1 MKNVLNIATS
11 SIIVLFYT
19 LFQPIPAYG
28 TLPAV
33 MANIGLI
40 PVIAI
45 VLRLF
50 KLKDISTAII
60 TLVIYQTWNMFLNP
74 YLWEDKIVAVHR
86 VIREEH
92 IPLMSV
98 FSCLSVWAIYLG
110 YITFQ
115 NRKSKISPFFNNRN
129 IPMNNLRRLTLVA
142 IILGFGIGI
151 FQFLLSFM
159 GIHISFIGMI
169 GDMMPA
175 LVLCIFSIYYLRGGH
190 NIFLISVVILY
201 TAYSFVYYIG
211 GTLFIYSII
220 LVSAPL
226 AVYIVERKKVPIIP
240 IIIVAIALI
249 PVYMSRHD
257 YRREG
262 LYSSGT
268 ERLEIGMRI
277 LKDEYVNFSLE
288 KNKKRLEESDEE
300 SNVDNR
306 FEGVSY
312 LATVVHCV
320 EDRDYPYQY
329 GKTFI
334 WLPTLV
340 VPRMFLPM
348 RPSMNM
354 GDEWAVYYRVKDRSW
369 KASINFPM
377 LVEFYA
383 NFGWFGMVVLSFLQ
397 GWIIAFICRKFN
409 DGRGD
414 INLIFMVF
422 LLPRFIIVEA
432 NITLSYGL
440 ILQVVFLI
448 WVYKKFFQAKTEPTL
463 QHRLR

>member
-1 MKNVLNIATS
+1 MKSAANIAISVTIVLLYSVLNYA
-11 SIIVLFYT
+11 V
-19 LFQPIPAYG
+19 PAYG
-28 TLPAV
+28 TFPAT
-33 MANIGLI
+33 MAYIGLI

-45 VLRLF
+45 IIRLF

-60 TLVIYQTWNMFLNP
+60 TLVIYQTWNMFLHP
-74 YLWEDKIVAVHR
+74 YLWEDKIVAIHR

-92 IPLMSV
+92 IPLMAF
-98 FSCLSVWAIYLG
+98 FSCLSIWAIYFG
-110 YITFQ
+110 YVIFQ
-115 NRKSKISPFFNNRN
+115 SRKNKPRPFFPSRKIPENRLQK
-129 IPMNNLRRLTLVA
+129 MTLAA
-142 IILGFGIGI
+142 IVSGFAISLMDFILGF
-151 FQFLLSFM
+151 M
-159 GIHISFIGMI
+159 GIRISFVGMI
-169 GDMMPA
+169 ADVMPA
-175 LVLCIFSIYYLRGGH
+175 LVLCVFSIYFLRGGH
-190 NIFLISVVILY
+190 NMFLIAVVAVY
-201 TAYSFVYYIG
+201 TAYNFVYYIG

-226 AVYIVERKKVPIIP
+226 AVYVVERKKVPVTA
-240 IIIVAIALI
+240 IIVIVIVLL

-268 ERLEIGMRI
+268 ERLEIGMKI
-277 LKDEYVNFSLE
+277 LENEYVNFNWA
-288 KNKKRLEESDEE
+288 KNQKRLNEADEE

-329 GKTFI
+329 GKTFV

-340 VPRMFLPM
+340 VPRFLLPM

-354 GDEWAVYYRVKDRSW
+354 GDEWAVYYRVKERSW

-377 LVEFYA
+377 LVEYYA
-383 NFGWFGMVVLSFLQ
+383 NFGWAGMVILSFLQ
-397 GWIIAFICRKFN
+397 GWLIAFVCCKFN

-414 INLIFMVF
+414 TNLMFLVF
-422 LLPRFIIVEA
+422 LLPKFIVVEA

-448 WVYKKFFQAKTEPTL
+448 WLYKKFFRRKEL
-463 QHRLR
+463 QSYRC

>member
-1 MKNVLNIATS
+1 MKNALNIAIS
-11 SIIVLFYT
+11 SVIVIFYNI
-19 LFQPIPAYG
+19 FQPIPAYG
-28 TLPAV
+28 TLPAI

-60 TLVIYQTWNMFLNP
+60 TLVLYQTWNMFLNP
-74 YLWEDKIVAVHR
+74 YLWEDKIIAVHR

-98 FSCLSVWAIYLG
+98 FSCLSVWALYIG
-110 YITFQ
+110 YMVFQ
-115 NRKSKISPFFNNRN
+115 DKKKNVKPFFLDKRISKNK
-129 IPMNNLRRLTLVA
+129 LQQLTMGT
-142 IILGFGIGI
+142 IISGFCISI
-151 FQFLLSFM
+151 FQFLLSFI
-159 GIHISFIGMI
+159 GIHISFVGMVA
-169 GDMMPA
+169 DMMPA
-175 LVLCIFSIYYLRGGH
+175 LVLCVFSIYYLRGGH
-190 NIFLISVVILY
+190 NMFLILVVAIY
-201 TAYSFVYYIG
+201 TAYSFIYYIG

-226 AVYIVERKKVPIIP
+226 AVYIVERKKVPTIAIIV
-240 IIIVAIALI
+240 VAIALLPI
-249 PVYMSRHD
+249 YMSRHD

-262 LYSSGT
+262 LYSSGV
-268 ERLEIGMRI
+268 ERLEIGMKI
-277 LKDEYVNFSLE
+277 LKDEYVNFNFE
-288 KNKKRLEESDEE
+288 KNKTRLEESEEE

-329 GKTFI
+329 GKTFV

-340 VPRMFLPM
+340 LPRFLVPM

-354 GDEWAVYYRVKDRSW
+354 GDEWAVYYRVKERSW

-383 NFGWFGMVVLSFLQ
+383 NFGWLGMVVLSFLQ
-397 GWIIAFICRKFN
+397 GWLIAFVCSKFN
-409 DGRGD
+409 DGQGD
-414 INLIFMVF
+414 VNLIFLVF
-422 LLPRFIIVEA
+422 LLPKFIVVEA
-432 NITLSYGL
+432 NVTLSYGL

-448 WVYKKFFQAKTEPTL
+448 WVYKKFFQAKTKPTL